1 MIRVILRCFYSIF
14 ITWFHISLSCRV
26 GWFMVLNAAFSNNYV
41 SAWWSVVLVEKPEYP
56 EKTTDLLQVTDKL
69 DHIMLYRQLSS
80 VECNGIKKD
89 NGELPLPRTSRIF
102 DYICKTQIDV
112 QSLIQVQSSNRL
124 PILKLVAVFFS
135 FSNRRLLRACFR
147 KQWWGRARS
156 GSVCINCP

>member
-1 MIRVILRCFYSIF
+1 
-14 ITWFHISLSCRV
+14 
-26 GWFMVLNAAFSNNYV
+26 MVLNAAFSNNYV

-80 VECNGIKKD
+80 VECNGINKD
-89 NGELPLPRTSRIF
+89 NGEFPLPRTSRIF

-124 PILKLVAVFFS
+124 PILKLVAVLFS

-147 KQWWGRARS
+147 KQ
-156 GSVCINCP
+156 